1 MALAAILQRVISVL
15 NDEAIDLS
23 SYIRTSMC
31 LYWRHF
37 FSFFFLCSAAFQVQQ
52 GCYRIIVL
60 SIHVFCH
67 QNFDTLGGRMGERG
81 ERTEKKKEE
90 VERGVGGSG
99 RGRMRGGGSG
109 VTENGVLRGLM
120 YLDSD

>member
-1 MALAAILQRVISVL
+1 
-15 NDEAIDLS
+15 
-23 SYIRTSMC
+23 
-31 LYWRHF
+31 
-37 FSFFFLCSAAFQVQQ
+37 
-52 GCYRIIVL
+52 
-60 SIHVFCH
+60 
-67 QNFDTLGGRMGERG
+67 MGERG